1 MAVTSDR
8 ARLATV
14 PVLGLRV
21 AYGLGLIVAPERLT
35 RRWLGPATASAPMRV
50 PLRGV
55 GGREIAVH
63 GAALVAALT
72 GAAVRP
78 WLAVSIAGDLSDI
91 AATAV
96 AHDDVPDGS
105 VFATL
110 AVAGASALLTT
121 ALAAI
126 VDG

>member
-1 MAVTSDR
+1 MAVTRDR
-8 ARLATV
+8 ARLAAV

-21 AYGLGLIVAPERLT
+21 AYGVGLIVAPERLT
-35 RRWLGPATASAPMRV
+35 RRWLGPATASMRV
-50 PLRGV
+50 SLRGV

-72 GAAVRP
+72 GAALRP

-105 VFATL
+105 VVATL
-110 AVAGASALLTT
+110 AVAGASALLTA
-121 ALAAI
+121 ALAAT
-126 VDG
+126 VDD

>member
-1 MAVTSDR
+1 MASGRV
-8 ARLATV
+8 RLAAV
-14 PVLGLRV
+14 PMLGLRV
-21 AYGLGLIVAPERLT
+21 AYGVGLIAAPERLA
-35 RRWLGPATASAPMRV
+35 RRWLGPASAPVRV
-50 PLRGV
+50 PLRGI

-72 GAAVRP
+72 GAPVRP

-96 AHDDVPDGS
+96 AHGDVPDGS
-105 VFATL
+105 VVATL
-110 AVAGASALLTT
+110 AVAGGSALLSA
-121 ALAAI
+121 ALAAT

>member
-1 MAVTSDR
+1 MAVTRDR
-8 ARLATV
+8 ARLAAV
-14 PVLGLRV
+14 PVLGLRL
-21 AYGLGLIVAPERLT
+21 AYGVGLIVAPERLT
-35 RRWLGPATASAPMRV
+35 RRWLGPATASAPIRV
-50 PLRGV
+50 PLGGI

-72 GAAVRP
+72 GARMRP

-105 VFATL
+105 VVATL
-110 AVAGASALLTT
+110 AVAGGSALLTA
-121 ALAAI
+121 ALAAT